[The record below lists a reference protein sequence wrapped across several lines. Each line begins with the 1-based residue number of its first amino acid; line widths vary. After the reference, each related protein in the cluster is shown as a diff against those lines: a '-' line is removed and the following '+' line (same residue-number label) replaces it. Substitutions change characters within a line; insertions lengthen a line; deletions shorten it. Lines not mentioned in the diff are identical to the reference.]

1 MKSMNKLIIVFLN
14 VFITFFMFIYA
25 YSNINNVNQNW
36 TVIISV
42 ISILSLIIQ
51 LISQRRLGFG
61 IYDFVTYFFLFSHIF
76 MFGNIYLIAADKAEF
91 ISWGLIHRYNANLL
105 FEAALFILCYL
116 QTLNLG
122 IVIFTNKKN
131 RNLKSKYKIKLN
143 DRGVKYIGI
152 AIAVISTP
160 FRVIIDIGN
169 IIAAQS
175 VGSYYALESQSGI
188 SDDVAMLFV
197 PSIIFIL
204 NSSISKKKKSVMVIV
219 FVVYSTLIMVLTG
232 DRRYQF
238 IGIII
243 VMLNYFYVNKIKLK
257 VSKTL
262 TFSILGIIGLNILTQ
277 ISEIRQKSL
286 ISIPAFFSEYW
297 SKLFSFDFVYKI
309 FGEFG
314 LSFMTVVIAVK
325 NIPTLIPFQ
334 RGFSFWGA
342 VPSILPIG
350 WIFPEFFYRVSI
362 FRRLYE
368 IEGYPVGAS
377 LPGELYANFGW
388 LSLILAFVFGSLL
401 GKYFKFNRTNS
412 SLKTAQYF
420 SVFYIL
426 INIVRAS
433 FLEITRNVF
442 IIVFIPFFIYYF
454 FKSMRMKSN

>member
-1 MKSMNKLIIVFLN
+1 
-14 VFITFFMFIYA
+14 
-25 YSNINNVNQNW
+25 
-36 TVIISV
+36 
-42 ISILSLIIQ
+42 
-51 LISQRRLGFG
+51 
-61 IYDFVTYFFLFSHIF
+61 

-131 RNLKSKYKIKLN
+131 RNLKSKYRIKLN

-243 VMLNYFYVNKIKLK
+243 VMLN
-257 VSKTL
+257 
-262 TFSILGIIGLNILTQ
+262 
-277 ISEIRQKSL
+277 
-286 ISIPAFFSEYW
+286 
-297 SKLFSFDFVYKI
+297 
-309 FGEFG
+309 
-314 LSFMTVVIAVK
+314 
-325 NIPTLIPFQ
+325 
-334 RGFSFWGA
+334 
-342 VPSILPIG
+342 
-350 WIFPEFFYRVSI
+350 
-362 FRRLYE
+362 
-368 IEGYPVGAS
+368 
-377 LPGELYANFGW
+377 
-388 LSLILAFVFGSLL
+388 
-401 GKYFKFNRTNS
+401 
-412 SLKTAQYF
+412 
-420 SVFYIL
+420 
-426 INIVRAS
+426 
-433 FLEITRNVF
+433 
-442 IIVFIPFFIYYF
+442 
-454 FKSMRMKSN
+454 